1 MLIKI
6 TPIDSLLFRDGKPF
20 TSGDSHNAS
29 SIFPPKPSVFAGF
42 IRSKIL
48 MENFDGDIENT
59 WKKLENEIGYKN
71 EKYGKLNI
79 KAIFLNKD
87 NEYYLQSPLDLV
99 KEKRVEENKENEE
112 KKEKKIS
119 VLTPKKLNL
128 DCKTDVAIDSLPF
141 SPKEVKFAEQESG
154 FISIKNLE
162 KYLLG
167 ENDISLNHKCDF
179 VESEPR
185 VGIEIEKDR
194 KTTKEGRLY
203 SVEFLRFKKN
213 CSFSVLLDEINF
225 GNKGIYFM
233 GGEKRQVFCE
243 KCEKEN
249 SDKILSND
257 FISKLKNKIRQNK
270 KIKVLLITPSYNE
283 INKGNIEPEK
293 LKNLLKDIGV
303 TFVSACIKTEDIGG
317 FDIEK
322 GQPKPIEKLISS
334 GSVFYYE
341 LNDNN
346 KIDDLIKLNF
356 KSISSKDS
364 ELGYGKILIGGW

>member
-1 MLIKI
+1 MLKWRHKMLIKI

-20 TSGDSHNAS
+20 TSGDSHNAF

-48 MENFDGDIENT
+48 MENFDGDIEKT

-71 EKYGKLNI
+71 EKYGKINI

-99 KEKRVEENKENEE
+99 KEKRLEKNKEKEE
-112 KKEKKIS
+112 KKIFI
-119 VLTPKKLNL
+119 LTPKKLNF
-128 DCKTDVAIDSLPF
+128 DYKTDIGETLPF

-167 ENDISLNHKCDF
+167 ENDISLNHKSDF

-203 SVEFLRFKKN
+203 SVEFLRFKEN
-213 CSFSVLLDEINF
+213 CGFSVLLDEINF
-225 GNKGIYFM
+225 GNKGIYFI

-243 KCEKEN
+243 KEN
-249 SDKILSND
+249 LDNILSNN
-257 FISKLKNKIRQNK
+257 FLNNLKNKIK
-270 KIKVLLITPSYNE
+270 KDKKFKVLLITPSYNE
-283 INKGNIEPEK
+283 ISKGNIEPKE
-293 LKNLLKDIGV
+293 LKNLLENIGV
-303 TFVSACIKTEDIGG
+303 KFVSACIKTEDIGG

-322 GQPKPIEKLISS
+322 GHPKPIEKLISA

-341 LNDNN
+341 LNNDN
-346 KIDDLIKLNF
+346 KINNLIDLNF
-356 KSISSKDS
+356 KSISSKDDK
-364 ELGYGKILIGGW
+364 LGYGKILIGGW